1 MSGELLVHL
10 GPAATSVLAL
20 VLSLIGLY
28 LQRRDRSPR
37 LKIRVRYEY
46 RPGTRDEANDGTP
59 RIYDDSQEGL
69 YLLLGDFLREYG
81 LEYPQGSPV
90 VRFAI
95 SNEGERVVYLESLR
109 LIFHSGGQRFG
120 DRLVLDPVE
129 ERVIPYDL
137 ARGTINVLDHGAAQ
151 QGPVELVPG
160 DGVGYKFELTRLA
173 NTLRKEGHTGNVR
186 LTLEATDRLGNAYR
200 RSFSVDTNLWAYPD
214 EGNRESSD

>member
-1 MSGELLVHL
+1 MSGELLAQV
-10 GPAATSVLAL
+10 GPAAASVLAL
-20 VLSLIGLY
+20 FLSLIGLY

-46 RPGTRDEANDGTP
+46 RPGTRDEAHDGTP

-95 SNEGERVVYLESLR
+95 SNEGERVVYLDGLR
-109 LIFHSGGQRFG
+109 LVFHPGGQRFG

-173 NTLRKEGHTGNVR
+173 NILRNEGHTGNIR
-186 LTLEATDRLGNAYR
+186 LTLETTDRLGNAYR
-200 RSFSVDTNLWAYPD
+200 RSFSVNTDLWAYPED
-214 EGNRESSD
+214 DPEPSSY

>member
-1 MSGELLVHL
+1 MSVELLVQV

-46 RPGTRDEANDGTP
+46 RPDTRDEANDGTP

-109 LIFHSGGQRFG
+109 LVFRTSNRQLG

-137 ARGTINVLDHGAAQ
+137 ARGIINVLDHGAAQ

-200 RSFSVDTNLWAYPD
+200 RSFSVDTNLWAYPEED
-214 EGNRESSD
+214 PRPPPH

>member
-1 MSGELLVHL
+1 MGGEHL
-10 GPAATSVLAL
+10 EQVAPAAASVLAL

-46 RPGTRDEANDGTP
+46 RPTTGDEAHDGTP

-81 LEYPQGSPV
+81 LVYPQGSPV

-95 SNEGERVVYLESLR
+95 SNEGERVVYLDGLR
-109 LIFHSGGQRFG
+109 LVFRPGARRFG

-129 ERVIPYDL
+129 ERMIPYDL
-137 ARGTINVLDHGAAQ
+137 ARGTINVLDHGSAQ

-160 DGVGYKFELTRLA
+160 DSVGYKFELTRLA
-173 NTLRKEGHTGNVR
+173 NTLSKEGHTGNVR
-186 LTLEATDRLGNAYR
+186 LMLEATDRLGNSYR
-200 RSFSVDTNLWAYPD
+200 RAFSVSTDLWAYP
-214 EGNRESSD
+214 EGNPEPSD

>member
-10 GPAATSVLAL
+10 GPAATSMLAL

-46 RPGTRDEANDGTP
+46 RPGTRDEADDGTP

-81 LEYPQGSPV
+81 LKYPQGSPM

-109 LIFHSGGQRFG
+109 LVFRASNRRF
-120 DRLVLDPVE
+120 VLDPVE

-137 ARGTINVLDHGAAQ
+137 ARGTVNVLDHGADQ

-160 DGVGYKFELTRLA
+160 DSVGYKFELTRLA

-186 LTLEATDRLGNAYR
+186 LTLETTDRLGNAYR
-200 RSFSVDTNLWAYPD
+200 RSFSVDTNLWAYP
-214 EGNRESSD
+214 EGNPESSD

>member
-1 MSGELLVHL
+1 MDGEHL
-10 GPAATSVLAL
+10 AQVGAMATSLLAL
-20 VLSLIGLY
+20 ILSLAGLY

-37 LKIRVRYEY
+37 LRIRVRYEY
-46 RPGTRDEANDGTP
+46 RPGTRDEARDGTP

-95 SNEGERVVYLESLR
+95 SNEGERVIYLESLR
-109 LIFHSGGQRFG
+109 LVFRPGGRRFG
-120 DRLVLDPVE
+120 ARFVLDPTE
-129 ERVIPYDL
+129 EKVIPYDL
-137 ARGTINVLDHGAAQ
+137 ARGAANVLDHATDR

-186 LTLEATDRLGNAYR
+186 LTLETTDRLENVHR
-200 RSFSVDTNLWAYPD
+200 RPFSVNTDLWAYP
-214 EGNRESSD
+214 ESGPEPSD

>member
-1 MSGELLVHL
+1 MGGEHL
-10 GPAATSVLAL
+10 AQVGPAAASVLAL

-37 LKIRVRYEY
+37 LKIRARYEY
-46 RPGTRDEANDGTP
+46 RPTTRDEAHDGTP
-59 RIYDDSQEGL
+59 RIYDGSQEGL

-81 LEYPQGSPV
+81 LDYPQGSPV

-109 LIFHSGGQRFG
+109 LVFRAGTRRFG

-129 ERVIPYDL
+129 ERVIPHDL
-137 ARGTINVLDHGAAQ
+137 ARGTVNVLDHGADR

-160 DGVGYKFELTRLA
+160 DSVGYKFELTRLA
-173 NTLRKEGHTGNVR
+173 NTLRKEGHTGNIR
-186 LTLEATDRLGNAYR
+186 LTLETTDRLGKAYR
-200 RSFSVDTNLWAYPD
+200 RSFSVNTNLWAYPAD
-214 EGNRESSD
+214 DSESSPP

>member
-1 MSGELLVHL
+1 MSGELLVQV
-10 GPAATSVLAL
+10 GPAAASVLAL
-20 VLSLIGLY
+20 VLSLISLY

-46 RPGTRDEANDGTP
+46 RPGTRDEADDGTP

-81 LEYPQGSPV
+81 PEYPEGSPV

-109 LIFHSGGQRFG
+109 LVLRSSNRQFG

-186 LTLEATDRLGNAYR
+186 LALEATDRLGNAYR
-200 RSFSVDTNLWAYPD
+200 RSFSVDTNLWAYP
-214 EGNRESSD
+214 EGNPEASD

>member
-1 MSGELLVHL
+1 VSGELLVQV

-46 RPGTRDEANDGTP
+46 RPGTHDEANDGTP

-69 YLLLGDFLREYG
+69 YLLLGDFLREYA

-109 LIFHSGGQRFG
+109 LVFRDRRFG

-129 ERVIPYDL
+129 ERVIPYAL
-137 ARGTINVLDHGAAQ
+137 ARGTINVLDHGAAQQ

-200 RSFSVDTNLWAYPD
+200 RSFSVDTNLWAYPAED
-214 EGNRESSD
+214 PKPPSH